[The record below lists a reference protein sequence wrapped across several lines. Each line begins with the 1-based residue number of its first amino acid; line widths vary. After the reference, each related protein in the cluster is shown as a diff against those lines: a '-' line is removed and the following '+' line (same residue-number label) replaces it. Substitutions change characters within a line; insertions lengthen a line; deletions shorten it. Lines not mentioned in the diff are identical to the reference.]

1 MRFFWK
7 SVAANI
13 VAMLLTVFVLGMV
26 FVAAGALL
34 FFSLQGRHKEPALQ
48 PGSILVFNLDV
59 NITDSPEY
67 ASASDL
73 FNQGSSS
80 QISLLEVESAIEAA
94 TKDKSIVGLF
104 LYGSLDS
111 DDYGSSYAALREIRQ
126 SIAAFKAAGK
136 PVYAYLTSPTPKD
149 YYLASSADKIYLNP
163 LGDFSLNGLSAEEI
177 FLGDALKKYGVGVQ
191 VTRVGRYKSA
201 TEIFT
206 NSHMSDADREQL
218 TLLLDDIWNQVLAD
232 LASSRK
238 IDLDRL
244 HDLANNP
251 GLYLPADALKDKL
264 VDELAYFDQ
273 VLDVLNAL
281 ALHDDDLDTFRQ
293 ISVADYADRL
303 TRKRLDAANGIFAD
317 DDRITVVYAEGEIV
331 DGDGGP
337 GLVGGDDL
345 AQSLR
350 QLRTDDH
357 VKAVVLRVNSP
368 GGSAEAS
375 DVIQR
380 EVKLLKE
387 AKPVIVSFGAVAASG
402 GYWISTPGDYILAEP
417 TTITGSIGVFGLKF
431 NVQDISQQYGLN
443 FDGVK
448 TATFADMD
456 TVSRPWNPQE
466 QAVAQTFVDFIYDQ
480 FIDKVSTGRG
490 LTPDRVREIAQGRVW
505 SGTEA
510 VKLKLVD
517 EIGGLREAIAKAED
531 RAGLTGKKWILDQVP
546 EKRTPTQALI
556 ETLTTNN
563 QSEPVARVGGLA
575 GAAIQGRD
583 PVAASLRQMQ
593 SQWRQLRA
601 LNDPQG
607 VYARLPFQ
615 LQF

>member
-7 SVAANI
+7 IVAANI

-26 FVAAGALL
+26 LFAGGVLIALA
-34 FFSLQGRHKEPALQ
+34 LQGRHKEPAIQ
-48 PGSILVFNLDV
+48 PGSILVFDLNV
-59 NITDSPEY
+59 NITDSPAY
-67 ASASDL
+67 ADASDL
-73 FNQGSSS
+73 FDQNGSST
-80 QISLLEVESAIEAA
+80 ISLLEVENAIDAA
-94 TKDKSIVGLF
+94 AKDKNVVGLF
-104 LYGSLDS
+104 LSGSLES

-136 PVYAYLTSPTPKD
+136 PVYAYLISPTPKD
-149 YYLASSADKIYLNP
+149 YYLASTADKIFLNP
-163 LGDFSLNGLSAEEI
+163 LGDFSLNGLAAEEI
-177 FLGDALKKYGVGVQ
+177 FLGDTLKKYGIGVQ
-191 VTRVGRYKSA
+191 VTRVGKYKSA

-218 TLLLDDIWNQVLAD
+218 TLLLSDIWDQVLSD
-232 LASSRK
+232 LAASRN
-238 IDLDRL
+238 LSVDRL

-264 VDELAYFDQ
+264 VDQLGYFDE
-273 VLDVLNAL
+273 VLDALNAL
-281 ALHDDDLDTFRQ
+281 AQHDDDLNTFRQ

-303 TRKRLDAANGIFAD
+303 DRRRLEASNSIFAPD
-317 DDRITVVYAEGEIV
+317 SRIAVVYAEGEIV
-331 DGDGGP
+331 DGEGGP
-337 GLVGGDDL
+337 GYVGGDDL
-345 AQSLR
+345 ARSLR
-350 QLRTDDH
+350 DLRTDDT

-375 DVIQR
+375 EVIQR

-387 AKPVIVSFGAVAASG
+387 AKPVIISFGAVAASG

-431 NVQDISQQYGLN
+431 NIQDISQQYGLN

-456 TVSRPWNPQE
+456 TVSRPWSPE
-466 QAVAQTFVDFIYDQ
+466 EEALAQTFVDFIYDQ

-505 SGTEA
+505 SGTQA

-517 EIGGLREAIAKAED
+517 DIGGLREAIAKAED
-531 RAGLTGKKWILDQVP
+531 RAGLTGKKWILEQIP
-546 EKRTPTQALI
+546 EKRTAAEALI
-556 ETLTTNN
+556 EAITTNN
-563 QSEPVARVGGLA
+563 QSEPVARVAGAA

-593 SQWRQLRA
+593 SQWNQLRA

-607 VYARLPFQ
+607 VYARLPYQ
-615 LQF
+615 LEF